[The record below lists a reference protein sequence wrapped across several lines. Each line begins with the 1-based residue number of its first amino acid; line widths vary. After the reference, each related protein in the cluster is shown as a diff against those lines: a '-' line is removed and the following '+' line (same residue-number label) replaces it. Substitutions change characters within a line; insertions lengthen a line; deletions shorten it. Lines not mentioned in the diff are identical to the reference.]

1 MTCRSCGYEASF
13 AAPTCPRCGAVAG
26 AAPPSPPST
35 PASTVPETVD
45 RTVNRAALRADMQR
59 VAGQTTPPT
68 LGPPTA
74 VPAPG
79 RHDDPWVTSSEG
91 ANAHSGGAA
100 PPAAGPAEV
109 LPSPP
114 AAHRQPA
121 QVAVGPSFTLPES
134 NSRPATLGQ
143 RVAATVV
150 DGGVLLLLAVPA
162 GFVLSMMDGRGEGVA
177 TVLALLVWLVMLAYA
192 PVLIG
197 RSGRTIGKNVVGI
210 EVADIASGRA
220 IGLWR
225 SVLRWLMLGFMGSL
239 CYLGYLSIL
248 LDQGGWHRGWHD
260 RAADS
265 RVVQTSARLPV
276 TALLKS
282 RR

>member
-1 MTCRSCGYEASF
+1 M
-13 AAPTCPRCGAVAG
+13 
-26 AAPPSPPST
+26 
-35 PASTVPETVD
+35 
-45 RTVNRAALRADMQR
+45 
-59 VAGQTTPPT
+59 
-68 LGPPTA
+68 
-74 VPAPG
+74 
-79 RHDDPWVTSSEG
+79 
-91 ANAHSGGAA
+91 
-100 PPAAGPAEV
+100 
-109 LPSPP
+109 
-114 AAHRQPA
+114 
-121 QVAVGPSFTLPES
+121 
-134 NSRPATLGQ
+134 
-143 RVAATVV
+143 AATVV